1 VPKRN
6 FPFEKRQKELAR
18 KQKQEEKR
26 QRRLDRPQ
34 KPQEELAPPGAL
46 PADPP
51 PRD

>member
-26 QRRLDRPQ
+26 QRRLDRLQ
-34 KPQEELAPPGAL
+34 KPPEELAPPGPL
-46 PADPP
+46 PADSPP
-51 PRD
+51 PD